1 MIRIWKYDFHGKK
14 LFQEVV
20 IISSFHEK
28 TQKYDI
34 QINRRGF
41 LKFGAIA
48 GILGLIPDKTYAA
61 IAGKTG
67 QTKPG
72 QTKSPSRAL
81 FFYNLNTGE
90 KLDVSYFVKGRYSK
104 AALKDIS
111 YLFRDFRTGDIKSID
126 TDLLDYLHAIS
137 MKLET
142 RSTPFH
148 IISGYRSPSTNAML
162 SRESN
167 NVARHSYHIQG
178 KAVDIRLPDR
188 GIRSIQKAAIA
199 IQKGGVGYY
208 PSDNFV
214 HIDVGDVRY
223 W

>member
-1 MIRIWKYDFHGKK
+1 M
-14 LFQEVV
+14 V
-20 IISSFHEK
+20 IIFSFLEK
-28 TQKYDI
+28 KQKNDVHM
-34 QINRRGF
+34 NRRGF
-41 LKFGAIA
+41 LKLGALA
-48 GILGLIPDKTYAA
+48 GIIGLIPEQAYAA
-61 IAGKTG
+61 ITRKTSSA
-67 QTKPG
+67 KPA
-72 QTKSPSRAL
+72 QAKSPSRAL

-90 KLDVSYFVKGRYSK
+90 KLDVSYFVKGRYSN

-111 YLFRDFRTGDIKSID
+111 YLFRDFRTGEIKSID

-137 MKLET
+137 GKLET

-162 SRESN
+162 SKESN
-167 NVARHSYHIQG
+167 NVAKHSYHIQG

-188 GIRSIQKAAIA
+188 GIRSIRKAAIA
-199 IQKGGVGYY
+199 LQKGGVGYY

-214 HIDVGDVRY
+214 HVDVGDVRY

>member
-1 MIRIWKYDFHGKK
+1 M
-14 LFQEVV
+14 V
-20 IISSFHEK
+20 IIFSFNEK
-28 TQKYDI
+28 TQKDDL
-34 QINRRGF
+34 QMNRRGF
-41 LKFGAIA
+41 LKFGALA
-48 GILGLIPDKTYAA
+48 GILGLIPDKAYAA
-61 IAGKTG
+61 ITRKTG
-67 QTKPG
+67 HAKPA
-72 QTKSPSRAL
+72 QTKSQSKAL

-90 KLDVSYFVKGRYSK
+90 KLDVSYFVKGRYSN

-111 YLFRDFRTGDIKSID
+111 YLFRDFRTGEIRSID
-126 TDLLDYLHAIS
+126 TDLLDYLHALSI
-137 MKLET
+137 KLET

-148 IISGYRSPSTNAML
+148 IISGYRSPSTNALL

-167 NVARHSYHIQG
+167 NVAKHSYHIKG

-199 IQKGGVGYY
+199 LRKGGVGYY